1 MAREPDV
8 SLERSEA
15 IVVRGVDFS
24 ETSRIVT
31 LLSPDRGKLACM
43 AAGVKR
49 PKSALAGL
57 LDTLNR
63 LEIVYYWKDGRSIQK
78 LAEATLLDAYAGIR
92 RDLEKNVFAAF
103 PLELA
108 YKTAQENEP
117 SRELYAAL
125 TGGLNSMAT
134 WDGPARAHAAWQVL
148 RLLKVAGFDPDLT
161 SAATMLPHAAQ
172 ARSRITGEDL
182 DVLRRLA
189 ANSAECGVRQDRP
202 GVFAA
207 LRAYVVQE
215 LEAEF
220 RSLRVID
227 RMFE

>member
-1 MAREPDV
+1 M

-31 LLSPDRGKLACM
+31 LLSPSRGKLACM

-49 PKSALAGL
+49 PKSAFAGL

-63 LEIVYYWKDGRSIQK
+63 LEIVYYWKDGRSVQK
-78 LAEATLLDAYAGIR
+78 LSEATLLDAFTGIR
-92 RDLEKNVFAAF
+92 RDLEKNLFAAF

-117 SRELYAAL
+117 SDELYAAL
-125 TGGLNSMAT
+125 IGGLDSMAG
-134 WDGPARAHAAWQVL
+134 WAGPARTHAVWQAL
-148 RLLKVAGFDPDLT
+148 RLLKVAGFEPDLA
-161 SAATMLPHAAQ
+161 SAASMLPHAAQ
-172 ARSRITGEDL
+172 ARNRVAREDL
-182 DVLRRLA
+182 DTLRRLA
-189 ANSAECGVRQDRP
+189 AEPSACQVRDDCP
-202 GVFAA
+202 GAFAA

-215 LEAEF
+215 LESEF

-227 RMFE
+227 QIFG